1 MQTDEQTTPTPNDS
15 SNESAL
21 LGGPSSRRAFLK
33 NAGALGALAGAYAL
47 MPPWAKALSPS
58 GGGRAGD
65 ITRAPGLEPTRRVDG
80 RVEYD
85 LTIAKTPFT
94 VDGEE
99 RTAITHNG
107 TVPGPLIRLQEGE
120 EVVLRY
126 HNELDEETSIHWH
139 GLLIP
144 NQFDGVPDVNFPGV
158 APGETFEAGPFEVR
172 QYGTYWYHSHSGVQ
186 EQLGQLGPLLIDP
199 AGEEPR
205 DYDRE
210 VVVVLSDWTFQDPN
224 QIFANLKKGEEYYN
238 FQKQTVGE
246 FWSDV
251 SDEGFFDTV
260 KDRLGWD
267 KMRMSP
273 TDLQAVRGQTYTYL
287 MNGKGPEDGWEA
299 LFEPGER
306 VRLRVINASF
316 ATIFDVRVPGLEM
329 EVIQASGQNVEP
341 VMTDEF
347 RIGTAERYDAII
359 EPTEEDR
366 AYTVFAESL
375 SRSGYA
381 RGTLAPE
388 AGMEAPV
395 PDERKRPKL
404 TMADMG
410 MMHGGMEGMD
420 NMEGMD
426 GDGDMQDGDMEGMD
440 HGDMDHSDMDESSMD
455 MSGSGAMAGGM
466 AGKASGDALR
476 PDRRE
481 RREASAPGA
490 EVVSGLRPP
499 GTLPESV
506 MHDKENDHGP
516 AEAGVPMMTSSRLN
530 EPGVGLGDDGRRVLT
545 YDQLKALDQK
555 EEFRAPEREIEL
567 HLTGNMERFIW
578 AINGT
583 EFTDAGPVRINRGER
598 TRLII
603 VNDTMM
609 NHPMHLHGMFMELE
623 NGHGERSPFVDTV
636 LVKPAER
643 VSLLIDGDEPGPWFF
658 HCHII
663 WHMKAGMAR
672 VVYAEPPEEQKGD
685 FHYDDQLA
693 DAS

>member
-1 MQTDEQTTPTPNDS
+1 MSTDDTPSVDTPSVSDANRQS
-15 SNESAL
+15 AAESDTL
-21 LGGPSSRRAFLK
+21 SVSRRDFVK
-33 NAGALGALAGAYAL
+33 SAGALTALAGMQTL
-47 MPPWAKALSPS
+47 LPGWAQASP
-58 GGGRAGD
+58 GRPAQAGLQ
-65 ITRAPGLEPTRRVDG
+65 ALEPTRRVG
-80 RVEYD
+80 NRVEYD
-85 LTIAKTPFT
+85 LEIARKAFEVGGRET
-94 VDGEE
+94 
-99 RTAITHNG
+99 RAIALNG

-120 EVVLRY
+120 DVVLRY
-126 HNELDEETSIHWH
+126 HNKLDETSSIHWH

-144 NQFDGVPDVNFPGV
+144 NQYDGVPEVNYPGV
-158 APGETFEAGPFEVR
+158 PPGETFEAGPFEVR

-199 AGEEPR
+199 AGEQPQ

-210 VVVVLSDWTFQDPN
+210 LVVVLSDWTFQDPN
-224 QIFANLKKGEEYYN
+224 QIFANLKKGEEHYN
-238 FQKQTVGE
+238 FQKRTVGE

-251 SDEGFFDTV
+251 LEEGFFDAL
-260 KDRLGWD
+260 KDRLSWD
-267 KMRMSP
+267 RMRMSP
-273 TDLQAVRGQTYTYL
+273 TDLQSVRGDTYTYL
-287 MNGKGPEDGWEA
+287 MNGQAPDANWTG

-306 VRLRVINASF
+306 VRLRFINASF

-329 EVIQASGQNVEP
+329 EVVQASGQNVEP
-341 VMTDEF
+341 VATDEF
-347 RIGTAERYDAII
+347 RIGTAERYDVIV
-359 EPTEEDR
+359 EPTEEK

-388 AGMEAPV
+388 EGMEGPV
-395 PDERKRPKL
+395 PDERERPKL

-410 MMHGGMEGMD
+410 MMHGDGGEMGSGEMGGMEGMAMGGAAGSAGSPD
-420 NMEGMD
+420 SEGDEMNHGNMN
-426 GDGDMQDGDMEGMD
+426 Q
-440 HGDMDHSDMDESSMD
+440 GDMDHDDMDQNGD
-455 MSGSGAMAGGM
+455 GSMAGGM
-466 AGKASGDALR
+466 AGSVSSDG
-476 PDRRE
+476 E
-481 RREASAPGA
+481 SA
-490 EVVSGLRPP
+490 LRPP
-499 GTLPESV
+499 GTLPEPV
-506 MHDKENDHGP
+506 RHDPDSDHGP
-516 AEAGVPMMTSSRLN
+516 AEAGVPMMTRSRLH

-545 YDQLKALDQK
+545 YDQLKALDEK
-555 EEFRAPEREIEL
+555 EAFRAPDREIEL
-567 HLTGNMERFIW
+567 HITGNMERFIW
-578 AINGT
+578 SIDG
-583 EFTDAGPVRINRGER
+583 EKFSDVGPVRINRGER
-598 TRLII
+598 TRLTL